1 MWKCIGGG
9 THGRT
14 TLSKEDK
21 VGTSSAEAPMAQALV
36 ARPKSQV
43 PDDNL
48 GDDNSDLL
56 NFAVVGSEIAC

>member
-21 VGTSSAEAPMAQALV
+21 VGTSLAEAPMAQALV